1 MAHGS
6 ELVEAMLVCEADD
19 VIRHDD
25 IVVLSVMVRCCMIAH
40 LHEVAPAMVRDLLLP
55 AKTPPVDFATKEPM
69 HHNHRLL
76 NILVDDQM

>member
-6 ELVEAMLVCEADD
+6 KLIEALLVCEADD
-19 VIRHDD
+19 VIRHDY
-25 IVVLSVMVRCCMIAH
+25 IVVLSVMIGCCMIAH

-55 AKTPPVDFATKEPM
+55 AETPPVDFAAKETM

-76 NILVDDQM
+76 DILVDNQM